1 MLNGLI
7 FVLIRLLNCVI
18 YYEKN
23 KQLSWYDN
31 SSYKWDKR
39 KFFCVLV
46 SDCGEQ
52 NTWIKEMAVFLFG
65 YYNTIKM
72 YFGFVCSWVMR
83 ISVSYRTC

>member
-39 KFFCVLV
+39 IF
-46 SDCGEQ
+46 
-52 NTWIKEMAVFLFG
+52 
-65 YYNTIKM
+65 
-72 YFGFVCSWVMR
+72 
-83 ISVSYRTC
+83 SVSLCQTVENKTPELRKWQFPYLGITIQ